1 MQRYIVASV
10 LIGCAA
16 LVGVVLLHYAG
27 VFDVLTVKLE
37 QFYVAA
43 ELFPFGAH
51 QEIAHRWLMLE
62 WVILFASAFGVAW
75 CVVDVSQVGQKM
87 LFFMSLI
94 IVVSGLSFTLAL
106 YGVTFSPFSTLAAAS
121 ASLMIGLIYAG
132 TEQGMRKRVLQ
143 NVLGSRVSEKSFSD
157 LINAKEMISLQGGI
171 YEVTVL
177 TCRFF
182 NHAELKAKM
191 EATDLVALT
200 NRFLHNTADFLMSR
214 GAYLDESS
222 PDCVRVFFGLL
233 AGEKNHA
240 HLACQTALELKQRL
254 LNLDAE
260 CENRWFQRPKHG
272 VAIGSGEMTVGV
284 YGSPRHFYF
293 SGVGLVTD
301 FSRRVCAMNRIYG
314 SDVLVDA
321 RTFQL
326 ASDQIEVRPMEMIYD
341 SESQVMTEVYELLS
355 LTDDFSEQDQA
366 SRDLFWEAMIHYREK
381 DFGQALEK
389 FSRVK
394 HGVGELDHALD
405 FFIDLAQE
413 RLTRLEQESGASG
426 THQIN
431 QGHARLLNHL

>member
-16 LVGVVLLHYAG
+16 LAGVALLYYAG

-43 ELFPFGAH
+43 ELFPVELH
-51 QEIAHRWLMLE
+51 QQTAHRWLILE
-62 WVILFASAFGVAW
+62 WVLLVASAFGVAW
-75 CVVDVSQVGQKM
+75 CVVDVPQVGQKM
-87 LFFMSLI
+87 LFFLSLI

-106 YGVTFSPFSTLAAAS
+106 YGVTFSPFSTLSAAS

-143 NVLGSRVSEKSFSD
+143 NVLGSRVSAKSFSD
-157 LINAKEMISLQGGI
+157 LINAKEMISLQGGSH
-171 YEVTVL
+171 EVTVL
-177 TCRFF
+177 TCRLF
-182 NHAELKAKM
+182 NHAELSAKM
-191 EATDLVALT
+191 EAADLVALT

-240 HLACQTALELKQRL
+240 HLACQTAIELKQRL
-254 LNLDAE
+254 LNLDVE
-260 CENRWFQRPKHG
+260 CENRWFQRPEHG

-284 YGSPRHFYF
+284 YGSPRHYYF

-326 ASDQIEVRPMEMIYD
+326 TSDQIEVRPMEMIYD
-341 SESQVMTEVYELLS
+341 SESKVMTEVYELLS
-355 LTDDFSEQDQA
+355 LVEDFSEQDRRC
-366 SRDLFWEAMIHYREK
+366 RDLFWEAMIHYREK
-381 DFGQALEK
+381 DFSQALEK
-389 FSRVK
+389 FSQVK
-394 HGVGELDHALD
+394 QSEGEADPALD
-405 FFIDLAQE
+405 FFIDLTQE
-413 RLTRLEQESGASG
+413 RLTRMEQESGASG
-426 THQIN
+426 DHQIN
-431 QGHARLLNHL
+431 QGHARLLNRL